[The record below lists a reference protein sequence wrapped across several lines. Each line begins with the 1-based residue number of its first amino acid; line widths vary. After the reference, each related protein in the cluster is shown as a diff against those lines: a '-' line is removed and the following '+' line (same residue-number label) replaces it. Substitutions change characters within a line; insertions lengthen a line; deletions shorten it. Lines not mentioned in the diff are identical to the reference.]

1 MKRLFIAIKVIPE
14 QSTINVYKSLRK
26 SLYAQNIR
34 WVDPDNFHITL
45 KFLGDTYVEDIPIVN
60 NLIGNIVA
68 DKRSFDIEL
77 ANTGIFGSRYKP
89 RLIWF
94 GCSNCQQLNALADD
108 LFSNLDD
115 IGFSRDRQ
123 NFIPH
128 LTIGRISLIRDK
140 NLLNEQIAKY
150 KNVEFQKVKIDKLHL
165 LENDS
170 KQRLDPFSEQLTHQ
184 KENHPYLR

>member
-94 GCSNCQQLNALADD
+94 GCSNCQQLNVLADD
-108 LFSNLDD
+108 LFCNLDD

-165 LENDS
+165 LESNLNKDGPNY
-170 KQRLDPFSEQLTHQ
+170 KIINTYKL
-184 KENHPYLR
+184 K